1 MKKSKDLV
9 RVYTGPEVSAILLKA
24 QLEELGINTLTKNDF
39 TGAYMGVVQ
48 PSIDLWIYEDDLQK
62 AKQTIEDFN
71 ANQLRDSNESGL
83 TVPDNQKEKAEK
95 FLKFHHDKDILVLC
109 NSWDPGS
116 SRLIEACGFKA
127 IATTS
132 MGIAASLGYPDCQ
145 VIKLSEMIQVIT
157 GIVNAV
163 QVPVTVDIE
172 AGYGNNLNEIID
184 SVKKIIETGIVGIN
198 IEDSIDLNPVLI
210 DENEF
215 CDRISAIRA
224 LADSMDFHLVINART
239 DSFYTSSGTT
249 LEKLSESIRR
259 GNKYREAGADC
270 IFVQP
275 VWEKE
280 TISTLVK
287 EINAP
292 INILSNPA
300 TGAGL
305 PPSVRELQDLGVAR
319 LSLGSSLMKATLALI
334 KKVADELSG
343 NGTYNI
349 LSGSLTPL
357 SNAALAYRMA
367 IGQNK

>member
-1 MKKSKDLV
+1 M
-9 RVYTGPEVSAILLKA
+9 VS
-24 QLEELGINTLTKNDF
+24 
-39 TGAYMGVVQ
+39 
-48 PSIDLWIYEDDLQK
+48 SI
-62 AKQTIEDFN
+62 
-71 ANQLRDSNESGL
+71 
-83 TVPDNQKEKAEK
+83 QKEKAEM
-95 FLKFHHDKDILVLC
+95 FLKFHQDKEILVLL
-109 NSWDPGS
+109 NSWDIGS
-116 SRLIEACGFKA
+116 SKLIEACGYKA

-145 VIKLSEMIQVIT
+145 VIKLSEMIEVIT

-198 IEDSIDLNPVLI
+198 IEDSIDINPELI
-210 DENEF
+210 DEMEF
-215 CDRISAIRA
+215 CERISAIRA
-224 LADSMDFHLVINART
+224 LSESLGFHLVINART
-239 DSFYTSSGTT
+239 DSFYTSTGTQQ
-249 LEKLSESIRR
+249 EKLSESIKR

-292 INILSNPA
+292 INILSNPGI
-300 TGAGL
+300 GAGL

-334 KKVADELSG
+334 KKVADELSEK
-343 NGTYNI
+343 GTYNI
-349 LSGSLTPL
+349 LLDTLTPL
-357 SNAALAYRMA
+357 PAAALAYKMA
-367 IGQNK
+367 TRLSK